1 MEKKKNKKT
10 VKPTFKLSNIS
21 LRLVAI
27 ISLIIAVIGLSISIV
42 YVFAKFEGKVLG
54 YLETIQHNTSEI
66 ILFVKLKN
74 PDNGGAF
81 FQSTVIGKVRRFDDV
96 EIDISTN
103 KYYFR
108 NLENYNSFNICLV
121 NQSFEDW
128 SEFGKIP
135 SKKDFLLLKNTQKK
149 EGISLETKCVVLDYY
164 NDPKNR
170 NEMLIVSDKIFKQ
183 LVFDESD
190 FKVNNYLFVKLSELE
205 KSQWKSDKECI
216 ELLILFDKD

>member
-1 MEKKKNKKT
+1 MEKKENNKIAKVNNT
-10 VKPTFKLSNIS
+10 VNRGNTEFYTKIALGI
-21 LRLVAI
+21 AI
-27 ISLIIAVIGLSISIV
+27 IALLFSVI
-42 YVFAKFEGKVLG
+42 YVFAGFEGRVMG
-54 YLETIQHNTSEI
+54 YLKTINDNTIEI
-66 ILFVKLKN
+66 LKLSPIN
-74 PDNGGAF
+74 IENF
-81 FQSTVIGKVRRFDDV
+81 SQSTVIGKVRRFDDV

-108 NLENYNSFNICLV
+108 NLENYNSFSICLV

-149 EGISLETKCVVLDYY
+149 EEISLETKCVVLDYY

>member
-1 MEKKKNKKT
+1 
-10 VKPTFKLSNIS
+10 
-21 LRLVAI
+21 
-27 ISLIIAVIGLSISIV
+27 
-42 YVFAKFEGKVLG
+42 
-54 YLETIQHNTSEI
+54 
-66 ILFVKLKN
+66 
-74 PDNGGAF
+74 
-81 FQSTVIGKVRRFDDV
+81 VRRFDDV

-108 NLENYNSFNICLV
+108 NLENYNSSNICLV

-128 SEFGKIP
+128 SEFGEIP

-190 FKVNNYLFVKLSELE
+190 FKVDNYLFVKLSELE
-205 KSQWKSDKECI
+205 DSQWKADKECI

>member
-1 MEKKKNKKT
+1 MGKKKNNKIAKVNNT
-10 VKPTFKLSNIS
+10 VNRDNTEFYTKIALGIT
-21 LRLVAI
+21 I
-27 ISLIIAVIGLSISIV
+27 ISLLFSIV
-42 YVFAKFEGKVLG
+42 YVFAGFEKGVMG
-54 YLETIQHNTSEI
+54 YLKIINDNTIK
-66 ILFVKLKN
+66 ILELSPINIENFS
-74 PDNGGAF
+74 
-81 FQSTVIGKVRRFDDV
+81 QSTVIGEVRRFDDV

-135 SKKDFLLLKNTQKK
+135 SKKDFLLLINTQKN
-149 EGISLETKCVVLDYY
+149 EEISLETKCVVLDYY

-190 FKVNNYLFVKLSELE
+190 FTVNNFLFVKLSELE

>member
-1 MEKKKNKKT
+1 MEKKENNKIAKVNNTVNRDKT
-10 VKPTFKLSNIS
+10 DFYTKIALGIT
-21 LRLVAI
+21 
-27 ISLIIAVIGLSISIV
+27 IIALLFSVIYI
-42 YVFAKFEGKVLG
+42 FAGFEGRVMG
-54 YLETIQHNTSEI
+54 YLETINDNTI
-66 ILFVKLKN
+66 NILKLSPIN
-74 PDNGGAF
+74 IENVS
-81 FQSTVIGKVRRFDDV
+81 QSTVIGKVRRFDDV

-128 SEFGKIP
+128 SEFGEIP

-149 EGISLETKCVVLDYY
+149 EEISLETKCVVLDYY

-190 FKVNNYLFVKLSELE
+190 FEVNNYLFVKLSELE